1 MIVVNTEY
9 NGVNFIQAQWDISI
23 IIISL
28 WTSILGC
35 HTALRI
41 IEDLLKVYRKIVAYN
56 IYELNKRKKKV
67 TLNKYLVYMYINRQ
81 SIIVLLLSGCT
92 IGGCSVWSLHYIGI
106 FALELVFY
114 TPMLPNQTPKGD
126 QTTLT
131 YNNTQYVGTGL
142 YLVQSSGTIGTLFLV
157 IVGLTLG
164 VFISSFG
171 AGLIHSSM
179 DTKGLPNVSMYA
191 SFIRAASRSPP
202 KSILKVNKEKSE
214 DSLQTSSSA
223 DSGSFSTP
231 TYTVPINDDG
241 KQSKAVIKPVLNLG
255 NTNNDTKIDIGIV
268 GRDFSEL
275 SADSE
280 PTSSV
285 LAEPPVIDS
294 EASSLADRDLKLPD
308 MHITSLSKVDEEYIL
323 NAVTLKINEMES
335 SSYSNPTFLTAADNI
350 PKDYDP
356 FAPLPESLPTI
367 PTHLSYTA
375 RENSITGSVPSS
387 IILQSG
393 VIPDSS
399 PSNPVPT
406 QKQLEPPKVT
416 SRRPSL
422 LKLPGKKKKAKGK
435 KGDKIEE
442 EKKEPRK
449 LSVKLTIT
457 DDTSPTKTRVVSPQ
471 DEVAEDPTKE
481 KREII
486 ESNFPPVI
494 SPEPEEEQESELA
507 TSLDLNYIEFLDL
520 TVQRKVIF
528 CIGALLFGIS
538 ICAMHYLGVVAVNI
552 PYANTKSNYVVIIIS
567 VGVALVVSLIALWII
582 FFLKIQKLRFF
593 APILMALGIGG
604 MHFISLYGFIVIPNV
619 EQQVDLDI
627 GMPNEATNY
636 LISAMS
642 VIHLGFTFQLFAFA
656 LSRKILDLKKYN
668 IKR

>member
-1 MIVVNTEY
+1 MTVVNTEFA
-9 NGVNFIQAQWDISI
+9 GVNFIQAQWNISI

-67 TLNKYLVYMYINRQ
+67 TLNKQ

-92 IGGCSVWSLHYIGI
+92 MGGCSVWSLHYIGI
-106 FALELVFY
+106 FALELVFF
-114 TPMLPNQTPKGD
+114 TPLQPNHTILGD
-126 QTTLT
+126 QTLMT
-131 YNNTQYVGTGL
+131 YNDTQYVGTGL
-142 YLVQSSGTIGTLFLV
+142 YLVQNSGTIGTLF
-157 IVGLTLG
+157 IVVFGLTFG
-164 VFISSFG
+164 VLISSFG

-202 KSILKVNKEKSE
+202 KSILKIKQKSE

-223 DSGSFSTP
+223 DSGSSP
-231 TYTVPINDDG
+231 GPIGNLLPNDDA
-241 KQSKAVIKPVLNLG
+241 KPASSHVIKPVLHLANI
-255 NTNNDTKIDIGIV
+255 NSDTRIDIGLD
-268 GRDFSEL
+268 RDYSEI

-285 LAEPPVIDS
+285 LADLPAIDS
-294 EASSLADRDLKLPD
+294 EASSIADREMKIPD
-308 MHITSLSKVDEEYIL
+308 IHISSLSKVDEEYIL
-323 NAVTLKINEMES
+323 NAVSLKINEMDS
-335 SSYSNPTFLTAADNI
+335 SSYNNYPPLDKI
-350 PKDYDP
+350 PEKYDP
-356 FAPLPESLPTI
+356 FAAPPESLSSLPMQ
-367 PTHLSYTA
+367 LSLSA
-375 RENSITGSVPSS
+375 PEPFPVSVPSS

-393 VIPDSS
+393 ILSDSS
-399 PSNPVPT
+399 PSNTTPGKT
-406 QKQLEPPKVT
+406 ADTPKVT
-416 SRRPSL
+416 SRRPSV
-422 LKLPGKKKKAKGK
+422 LKLPGKKKNKAKGK
-435 KGDKIEE
+435 KGDKSD

-481 KREII
+481 KKEII
-486 ESNFPPVI
+486 ESNFPNI
-494 SPEPEEEQESELA
+494 INQEPEEQESELA

-528 CIGALLFGIS
+528 CIGALLCGGS
-538 ICAMHYLGVVAVNI
+538 MCVMHYLGMAVVNI
-552 PYANTKSNYVVIIIS
+552 PYATTKSNIVIIVISVVI
-567 VGVALVVSLIALWII
+567 ALVISLIALWII

-593 APILMALGIGG
+593 APILMAVAIGG
-604 MHFISLYGFIVIPNV
+604 MHFTSLYGFMVTPSTG
-619 EQQVDLDI
+619 EQIDLQMAI
-627 GMPNEATNY
+627 PNEATNY